1 MAGGAQDAYRRGSV
15 ALWRFLSAIACKS
28 CPTPCTSHIFFRTW
42 RSSSITQPQ
51 CVSVGMRMRLPTMW
65 VPGTRARFVSVL
77 LSSLAG
83 RVTS

>member
-1 MAGGAQDAYRRGSV
+1 MAGGAWDAYRRGSV
-15 ALWRFLSAIACKS
+15 ALWRFLLPLHANPAQR
-28 CPTPCTSHIFFRTW
+28 PELHTFFSRTW

-65 VPGTRARFVSVL
+65 VPGTRARFASVL
-77 LSSLAG
+77 PSSLTG